1 MTRDD
6 PRIRP
11 LEFLYACM
19 RDRSLPIQDRVTAA
33 GHLMHIEPDGP
44 PQVTVTIRIGG
55 MPTDK
60 MQQLFE
66 SFSEEIQKDL
76 LYIKRCYEQGMEGP
90 FDIGDMPVKG
100 RA

>member
-1 MTRDD
+1 MDRDD
-6 PRIRP
+6 PNIRP
-11 LEFLYACM
+11 LAFLYACM

-33 GHLMHIEPDGP
+33 GHLLQIEPDGP

-55 MPTDK
+55 MPTDQ
-60 MQQLFE
+60 MQRLFE

-76 LYIKRCYEQGMEGP
+76 MYIKRCYELGMEGP